1 MEELSTKFSDKRP
14 FHSPEEPCPGQGPEH
29 KTLQGSETLLLSAR
43 GQGMEPSSCTAEQQ
57 SGSLERQSQ
66 DKAAPRATGQ
76 PSPFS
81 PRRCRC
87 SGFLSVFSQMRL
99 KDWAKFTATKVQKQ
113 IRSKSPCIS
122 LGDGGGGDSL

>member
-1 MEELSTKFSDKRP
+1 M
-14 FHSPEEPCPGQGPEH
+14 G
-29 KTLQGSETLLLSAR
+29 
-43 GQGMEPSSCTAEQQ
+43 PSSCTAEQQ

-66 DKAAPRATGQ
+66 DEAAPRQ
-76 PSPFS
+76 LSPFS

-99 KDWAKFTATKVQKQ
+99 KDCAKFTATKAQKQ